1 MKGNS
6 LKPIV
11 TARHLG
17 ADASDEAIS
26 EAVFAMLD
34 DIDGLGASLGPMK
47 RIAVKSNIGI
57 MDVRLHRGRQVA
69 LTDPSVVAASIAW
82 IRAHT
87 DAEIVVGDA
96 TTDTRCEEVA
106 DAIGLTE
113 PLARSNARIVDYN
126 DEPYTTFR
134 VPDGGI
140 MFREYVMSEH
150 MASADA
156 VVSLAKMKSHLA
168 TGATLTMKNLF
179 GIPPCKVYGTPRRY
193 LHAAIRLPR
202 VLADIGLIL
211 RPTINVIDGIVGQT
225 QKEWHGPAVD
235 SGWLVAGNNTVAT
248 DAVAMTVM
256 GVDPNGDYPDSPFH
270 FDRNPV
276 KLAAERGLGPVD
288 LADIDVRGDKLVA
301 SDAFFSD
308 RHMEPELL
316 DDIRRSVAEQAEIFQ
331 DGRDAFVDEYPGQ
344 IIGLYDGS
352 VIHTGTDLDNL
363 KSRGEIAREQGQ
375 RNKGLYLK
383 RVVPAE
389 EEIETY
395 SVYEDLLA
403 GARA

>member
-1 MKGNS
+1 M
-6 LKPIV
+6 KPIV
-11 TARHLG
+11 AARQLG
-17 ADASDEAIS
+17 ADASDEAIR
-26 EAVFAMLD
+26 EALFAMLD
-34 DIDGLGASLGPMK
+34 DIDGLAASLGPMR

-57 MDVRLHRGRQVA
+57 MDVRLHRGRQTA
-69 LTDPSVVAASIAW
+69 LTDPAVVAATIEWMRS
-82 IRAHT
+82 HT
-87 DAEIVVGDA
+87 DADIVVGDA

-113 PLARSNARIVDYN
+113 PLARSHARIVDYN
-126 DEPYTTFR
+126 DEPYTTFS
-134 VPDGGI
+134 VPDGGL

-202 VLADIGLIL
+202 VLADLGLIL

-225 QKEWHGPAVD
+225 QKEWHGPAAD
-235 SGWLVAGNNTVAT
+235 SGWLIAGDNTVAT
-248 DAVAMTVM
+248 DAVGMHVM
-256 GVDPNGDYPDSPFH
+256 GVDPAGDYPDSPFH

-288 LADIDVRGDKLVA
+288 IAEIDVRGDELFA

-308 RHMEPELL
+308 RHMEPQLL
-316 DDIRRSVAEQAEIFQ
+316 DEIRHSVAEQAELFQ
-331 DGRDAFVDEYPGQ
+331 DRRDAYVDEYRGQ
-344 IIGLYDGS
+344 VIGLYDGA
-352 VIHTGTDLDNL
+352 VIHAGPDLDNL

-383 RVVPAE
+383 RVVPAP

-395 SVYEDLLA
+395 SVYEGLLA